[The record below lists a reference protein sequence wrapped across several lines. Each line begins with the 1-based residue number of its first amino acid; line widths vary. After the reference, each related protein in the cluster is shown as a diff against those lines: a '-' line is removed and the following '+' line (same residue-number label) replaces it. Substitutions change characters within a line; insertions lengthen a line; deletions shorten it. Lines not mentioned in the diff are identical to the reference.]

1 MKLLQSTLC
10 ETFGRIPIGKT
21 ELPKYFA
28 SSFNPI
34 IKLRPYQEECFKYF
48 ITYWDNEFEG
58 KELKPHLL
66 FHMATGSGKTLIMA
80 GVMLYLYDHGYRN
93 FLFFVDSTNIIEK
106 TKDNFLNASSSKY
119 LFGQSIN
126 IGERQIEIRLVD
138 NFQTADENSINL
150 CLTTIQG
157 LHTSLNTPKEN
168 AITYDDFAEHK
179 VVLISDEAHHTNT
192 ATKKK
197 GKKKSTIESNPVLSG
212 LDIESSADWESTVM
226 RIFNSNDKNVLLE
239 FTATAGF
246 QDASIA
252 AKYENKVIFDYPL
265 KMFRKEGYSKDVSV
279 IQCDGKPIDRAIK
292 AVLLSQYRRKLFAS
306 IHQDIKPVIMLKSK
320 TKADNKKF
328 HKEFIEK
335 ISQLSVLDIESVKN
349 QAYSDKNKDLI
360 SIFSY
365 LEEKQISFENLL
377 LEIQGDFSEEH
388 LLIVDGD
395 HKDLTTKQ
403 QQILNSLE
411 NRDNETRV
419 IFAVDMLNEGWDVL
433 NLFDIVR
440 LYDTRDAKD
449 NKPGQTTIQ
458 EAQLIGRGARYMP
471 FKAPEGDLPYNK
483 RKYDNDTENR
493 LRILET
499 LHYHSAT
506 NPRYIQ
512 ELHTALVETGMVDN
526 NYKEISII
534 VKDSFKTSRLYTDGL
549 VFTNSQETFNI
560 NEDIK
565 SIGDNISSTT
575 FKVKLHSGKT
585 STKNIFDEQ
594 LSADCASA
602 KYFSIRMKELDPHI
616 IRTAIN
622 RFSIFRFDQLSTTFP
637 HIKSVKEFI
646 ESDDYLANIAIDI
659 YGRNNYDELSL
670 KDKLY
675 IAIDVLKQIEPLLNK
690 GGVGYKGSKNFTP
703 KAFKDV
709 FKDHSMKIVVESSSS
724 EKEFGVS
731 MKETTNNDLRLDL
744 STCEWHVYNDCFG
757 TAEEKAMIKY
767 IESIYSKLKEKYCEI
782 YLVRNEKDLK
792 LWSFKTGAP
801 FEPDYILFL
810 RKRNNDVYDNI
821 QIFIEPKGSHL
832 LKTDAW
838 KEECLK
844 DIHNTAS
851 IEFSTQSDKFNIWGL
866 PFFNQG
872 KRTDFESNFNENVL

>member
-1 MKLLQSTLC
+1 MKLLQDTLR
-10 ETFGRIPIGKT
+10 EEFGKRHIAEVK
-21 ELPKYFA
+21 LPKYFA
-28 SSFNPI
+28 TSLNPLMT
-34 IKLRPYQEECFKYF
+34 LRPYQEVCFKHF

-58 KELKPHLL
+58 KEPKPHLL

-80 GVMLYLYDHGYRN
+80 GVMLYLYEHGYRN

-106 TKDNFLNASSSKY
+106 TKDNFLNAASAKY

-126 IGERQIEIRLVD
+126 IGDKQIEIRLVD
-138 NFQTADENSINL
+138 NFQTADENRINL

-157 LHTSLNTPKEN
+157 LHTFLNTPKEN
-168 AITYDDFAEHK
+168 AITYDDFAEHQ

-197 GKKKSTIESNPVLSG
+197 SKKATTAESNPILSG
-212 LDIESSADWESTVM
+212 LDGESSADWESTVM

-252 AKYENKVIFDYPL
+252 TKYDNKVIFDYPL

-279 IQCDGKPIDRAIK
+279 IQCDGEPIDRAIK

-320 TKADNKKF
+320 TKADNKTF
-328 HKEFIEK
+328 YKEFIEK
-335 ISQLSVLDIESVKN
+335 INQLSVLDIESVKN
-349 QAYSDKNKDLI
+349 KAYSDKNKDLI

-365 LEEKQISFENLL
+365 LEDKGISYEDLL
-377 LEIQGDFSEEH
+377 LEIKGDFSEEH

-395 HKDLTTKQ
+395 HKDLTAKQ
-403 QQILNSLE
+403 QQTLNSLE
-411 NRDNETRV
+411 DKNNEIRV

-471 FKAPEGDLPYNK
+471 FKAPGGDLPYNK
-483 RKYDNDTENR
+483 RKYDNDTEGR

-526 NYKEISII
+526 NYREISII

-575 FKVKLHSGKT
+575 FKVRLHSGKT

-616 IRTAIN
+616 IRAAIN

-675 IAIDVLKQIEPLLNK
+675 IAIDVLKQIELLLNK

-801 FEPDYILFL
+801 FEPDYTLFL
-810 RKRNNDVYDNI
+810 RKRNNDTYDNI

-844 DIHNTAS
+844 EIHNSAS

-866 PFFNQG
+866 PFFNQE
-872 KRTDFESNFNENVL
+872 KRTDFENGVNDCVL